1 MDLKLYQKF
10 EETIHNPTNVNS
22 LLEFITAVPENMTK
36 NISYTLDRI
45 LMSGLSTDI
54 GIKLNACSLL
64 QIFQKTF
71 AEEINRL
78 DLI

>member
-1 MDLKLYQKF
+1 
-10 EETIHNPTNVNS
+10 
-22 LLEFITAVPENMTK
+22 MTK
-36 NISYTLDRI
+36 NINYTLDRI

-71 AEEINRL
+71 SEEINRL